1 MQETLKRW
9 RGICREGRNAGQM
22 SGRERL
28 SGGRQMSGRPT
39 PRPQRPSSTLSSGP
53 GPRAPAAYHY
63 YGRVAAEAECRCLV
77 SDAGDDACGAQRD
90 VHNSITTREMRAA
103 LVRGLVASVLLVLPS
118 ASRASERRC
127 T

>member
-28 SGGRQMSGRPT
+28 SGGGKCPDAPRLAPSVLPRRSLPAQGRV
-39 PRPQRPSSTLSSGP
+39 PRL
-53 GPRAPAAYHY
+53 HIII

-103 LVRGLVASVLLVLPS
+103 LVRGLVAAVPLVLPS